1 MKKFILFAIILCFLS
16 GIVICQLNK
25 PKTNSD
31 GTIEYNFLKQSQ
43 IISKLI
49 LYNYVLKDLNK
60 TPKELKEFANITLK
74 SVKAFSYDLNDDGE
88 KEIIGVVY
96 SSYYWGTAG
105 YSLFI
110 LEKSKNIAD
119 LNFEPLKEFYILT
132 DKTQGY
138 KDIKLY
144 GSSAYNFKPMT
155 ARFNGNKYYNR
166 EQDEMF
172 REYMIDFADYDVSEI
187 INIEK

>member
-49 LYNYVLKDLNK
+49 LYKYVLKDLKK

-88 KEIIGVVY
+88 KEI
-96 SSYYWGTAG
+96 
-105 YSLFI
+105 
-110 LEKSKNIAD
+110 
-119 LNFEPLKEFYILT
+119 
-132 DKTQGY
+132 
-138 KDIKLY
+138 
-144 GSSAYNFKPMT
+144 
-155 ARFNGNKYYNR
+155 
-166 EQDEMF
+166 
-172 REYMIDFADYDVSEI
+172 
-187 INIEK
+187 

>member
-49 LYNYVLKDLNK
+49 LYKYVLKDLKK